1 MTTVSS
7 VAPRTRRNVELVLLL
22 LAVAIVV
29 LAYVNVG
36 LSVSGAFPP
45 GLVTHGTG
53 LLVISLAFHLLLRWK
68 AAYADPLLL
77 PIVTLL
83 NGLGLVMIHRLDIAE
98 GRDISEGLAL
108 RQLTW
113 SALAVAI
120 AAVVLWFLR
129 DHRMLRRYT
138 FTAAV
143 VGFGLLHPPAA
154 AGDRPHRQRVA
165 DLDRVGAVHL
175 PAR

>member
-7 VAPRTRRNVELVLLL
+7 FAPRTRRNVELVLLL

-36 LSVSGAFPP
+36 LAISGAFPP
-45 GLVTHGTG
+45 GLITPGRRPARPC
-53 LLVISLAFHLLLRWK
+53 SLAFHLLLRWK

-83 NGLGLVMIHRLDIAE
+83 NGLGLVMIHRLDLAA

-143 VGFGLLHPPAA
+143 VGLRAC
-154 AGDRPHRQRVA
+154 
-165 DLDRVGAVHL
+165 
-175 PAR
+175 

>member
-7 VAPRTRRNVELVLLL
+7 VAPRTRRIVE
-22 LAVAIVV
+22 

-83 NGLGLVMIHRLDIAE
+83 NGLGLVMIHRLDIAK
-98 GRDISEGLAL
+98 GRDIAGGLAL
-108 RQLTW
+108 KQLIW

-120 AAVVLWFLR
+120 AAGVMWVLH
-129 DHRMLRRYT
+129 DHRTLRRFT
-138 FTAAV
+138 F
-143 VGFGLLHPPAA
+143 
-154 AGDRPHRQRVA
+154 
-165 DLDRVGAVHL
+165 
-175 PAR
+175 